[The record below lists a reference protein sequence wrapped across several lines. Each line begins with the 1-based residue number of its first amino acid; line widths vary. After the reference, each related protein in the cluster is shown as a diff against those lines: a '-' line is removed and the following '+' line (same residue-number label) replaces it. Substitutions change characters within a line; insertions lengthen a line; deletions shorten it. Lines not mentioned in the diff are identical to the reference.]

1 MTGGNSSNEY
11 SSSTLVEAS
20 KIPVSTAYAPSTF
33 PTVGCFKGY
42 GAGVQTAPV
51 GVSLGGGKIDEN
63 CAILE
68 AAGRAHNLLAFC
80 KVYVSN
86 KYVKKAGVT
95 LADCLNAPPVPEVRT
110 VVPVLSTPVPQII
123 VIPVGVTLTQPAITL
138 PVTPSVR
145 KTIRKSVAKKRPSV
159 CHQEIVNRCVVTN

>member
-11 SSSTLVEAS
+11 SSNTLVESA

-95 LADCLNAPPVPEVRT
+95 LADCLNAPVTEKVSIVT
-110 VVPVLSTPVPQII
+110 EQVTPVPQII
-123 VIPVGVTLTQPAITL
+123 VIPVGVTLTQPAPVLT
-138 PVTPSVR
+138 VTPSVR